1 MSFNKITSFSPDRE
15 LQRGKPEEVLY
26 LFSSSGAS
34 AWVFKTLG
42 GWGSPFFRKGG
53 WVGEGNKVMAITGV
67 GLESKPQ
74 LWVTS
79 YSRVS
84 LLWPGKGWAPQRLP
98 EVPTPFCSVFSCLD
112 HPAVGKPPST
122 VWWPENKSLGW
133 TWKSAGLLQWMELSV
148 SPLQT
153 VLLCPS
159 L

>member
-53 WVGEGNKVMAITGV
+53 WVRGGKRSWPSQGSGWKASQSFEWPHT
-67 GLESKPQ
+67 
-74 LWVTS
+74 
-79 YSRVS
+79 RVS